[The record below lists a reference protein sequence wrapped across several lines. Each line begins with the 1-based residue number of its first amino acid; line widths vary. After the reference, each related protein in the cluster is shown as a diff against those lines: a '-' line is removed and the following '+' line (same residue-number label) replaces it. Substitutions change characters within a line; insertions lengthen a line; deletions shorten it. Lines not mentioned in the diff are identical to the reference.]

1 MELKLLLQYSTL
13 NHQDAT
19 LHSASQGDLTE
30 EKVEARRASTDLP
43 PQSHTRGSGGT
54 HCFPKCG
61 KLFMALSNAGSHCEK
76 LSLLISLS
84 NCFGQ

>member
-43 PQSHTRGSGGT
+43 HSHTQGGRGGHTVSQSVGN
-54 HCFPKCG
+54 FSWP
-61 KLFMALSNAGSHCEK
+61 
-76 LSLLISLS
+76 
-84 NCFGQ
+84 